1 MATATEVYEKSNQ
14 ALETLSNLW
23 QSMLDIIQAVSASS
37 AASLTAEPDLAG
49 LQNARKEYEQLVST
63 LKTLTTWLD
72 ENKLDVNR
80 EQEETNS
87 ELLQEQDQLKQ
98 EAAHVSDKLKR
109 MISQSYALQFQI
121 ELYLSSSQQI
131 TPC

>member
-1 MATATEVYEKSNQ
+1 MASATEIYEKSNQ

-23 QSMLDIIQAVSASS
+23 QSMLNIIQAVSASS

-49 LQNARKEYEQLVST
+49 LQNARKEYQHLVST

-72 ENKLDVNR
+72 ENKLVNK
-80 EQEETNS
+80 EQQEEASS

-98 EAAHVSDKLKR
+98 VGNF
-109 MISQSYALQFQI
+109 I
-121 ELYLSSSQQI
+121 
-131 TPC
+131 